1 MVEIVTVGM
10 LLILA
15 AGVFTGFPVALV
27 LTGTGF
33 IGFGAALAMDLTEF
47 RNLGLFYL
55 RVRGTLTNESVQFTS
70 VPLLILLG
78 MILNGS
84 GIAGTIFS
92 TLGRMLRRVPGRYAI
107 ATLLI
112 GLILAPAAGVIGAS
126 VVTVALVAYRPM
138 LNAGYGPGRAGAAV
152 AASGAIGVVFPPAIL
167 LFFVSNLFRLRI
179 GLMYVAMVV
188 PVLLLVTMF
197 AIYFSTVLRN
207 ATPVK
212 QFEQD
217 EDEQGGLLAMV
228 AALAVIVAIPW
239 SIVSGLATLSEAAGV
254 GVFAALLLTAMRG
267 QMSWKMMNRAIVR
280 TGTYTA
286 MVFFIVVGATIF
298 SLSFHLIGGPGV
310 LFDWLTGFD
319 LSQWQMLVML
329 LGFIMVLGFV
339 FDWMEILLVFMPIL
353 LPVFNQL
360 NFAEHVGSAYFA
372 QIWLGALIALS
383 LQTSFLTPPFGYAL
397 FFAKMTAPAEVTLA
411 HIYRGAIP
419 LVIIE
424 VLLLAIILIF
434 PDVVTWLPLHAASL
448 NGIDLG
454 K

>member
-1 MVEIVTVGM
+1 MVEAVTIGM
-10 LLILA
+10 LLIMA
-15 AGVFTGFPVALV
+15 IGVFSGFPVALV
-27 LTGTGF
+27 LAGTGF

-84 GIAGTIFS
+84 GIAGVIFN
-92 TLGRMLRRVPGRYAI
+92 TLGRVLKNIPGRYAI

-126 VVTVALVAYRPM
+126 VVTVALVAYKPM
-138 LNAGYGPGRAGAAV
+138 LNAGYSPSKAGAAV

-167 LFFVSNLFRLRI
+167 LFFVANLFRLRI

-188 PVLLLVTMF
+188 PVLLLVTLF
-197 AIYFSTVLRN
+197 AIYFSATLRKSSSSVPE
-207 ATPVK
+207 ADVST
-212 QFEQD
+212 
-217 EDEQGGLLAMV
+217 QGGVFAMLG
-228 AALAVIVAIPW
+228 ALSVIVAIPW

-254 GVFAALLLTAMRG
+254 GVFAAVLLTAVRRKL
-267 QMSWKMMNRAIVR
+267 SWGMLNKAIIQ
-280 TGTYTA
+280 TGSYTA
-286 MVFFIVVGATIF
+286 MVFFIVVGATVF
-298 SLSFHLIGGPGV
+298 SLSFHLVGGPGV

-319 LSQWQMLVML
+319 LTRWEMLSLL
-329 LGFIMVLGFV
+329 LGFVLVLGFV
-339 FDWMEILLVFMPIL
+339 FDWMEIMLVFMPIL
-353 LPVFNQL
+353 LPVF
-360 NFAEHVGSAYFA
+360 AELDFSDHVGSTYFA
-372 QIWLGALIALS
+372 QIWLGALIAFS

-397 FFAKMTAPAEVTLA
+397 FFAKMTAPPQVTLA

-424 VLLLAIILIF
+424 VLLLIIILTF
-434 PDVVTWLPLHAASL
+434 PGVVTWLPLHAASL
-448 NGIDLG
+448 TGLDLSF
-454 K
+454 

>member
-1 MVEIVTVGM
+1 MVEAVTVGM
-10 LLILA
+10 LLIMA
-15 AGVFTGFPVALV
+15 IGVFSGFPVALV
-27 LTGTGF
+27 LAGTGF

-84 GIAGTIFS
+84 GIAGVIFN
-92 TLGRMLRRVPGRYAI
+92 TLGRVLKHIPGRYAI

-126 VVTVALVAYRPM
+126 VVTVALVAYKPM
-138 LNAGYGPGRAGAAV
+138 LNAGYSPSKTGAAV

-167 LFFVSNLFRLRI
+167 LFFVANLFRLRI

-188 PVLLLVTMF
+188 PVILLVTLF
-197 AIYFSTVLRN
+197 AIYFAATLRN
-207 ATPVK
+207 SKPSVPETDAST
-212 QFEQD
+212 E
-217 EDEQGGLLAMV
+217 GGVLAMLG
-228 AALAVIVAIPW
+228 ALSVIVAIPY

-254 GVFAALLLTAMRG
+254 GVFAAVLLTAVRRKL
-267 QMSWKMMNRAIVR
+267 SWGMLNKAIIQ
-280 TGTYTA
+280 TGSYTA
-286 MVFFIVVGATIF
+286 MVFFIVVGATVF
-298 SLSFHLIGGPGV
+298 SLSFHLIGGPAV

-319 LSQWQMLVML
+319 LTRWEMLSLL
-329 LGFIMVLGFV
+329 LGFVLVLGFV
-339 FDWMEILLVFMPIL
+339 FDWMEIMLVFMPIL
-353 LPVFNQL
+353 LPVFGQL
-360 NFAEHVGSAYFA
+360 DFADHVGSSYFA

-397 FFAKMTAPAEVTLA
+397 FFAKMTAPPQVTLA

-424 VLLLAIILIF
+424 VFLLIIILTF
-434 PDVVTWLPLHAASL
+434 PGVVTWLPLHAASL
-448 NGIDLG
+448 TGLDLSY
-454 K
+454 